1 MADDSRKRLRRATVL
16 FWILLFYIVAALIW
30 WFVSLEKQSSE
41 LFDLQKEELSN
52 SAFDKSSP
60 QFKKA
65 LASIEDQRRR
75 NSAKHISEGVT
86 FLLLIIIGAAFI
98 YRLVRRQFRVQ
109 QQQQNFMMAIT
120 HELKTPISV
129 ARLNL
134 QTLQRH
140 SLDEEKRKK
149 LLQSSLQETMRL
161 DTLINNI
168 LVLSQMDAGSYQ
180 STKEEL
186 DFSDLALDTLHQFEG
201 RYPDRKLIK
210 EIDTDI
216 DITGD
221 PLLLKLL
228 VSNLLENAHKYSD
241 KQAPITC
248 RLELVS
254 DKVIFQVIDEGIG
267 IADEEKKNIFE
278 KFYRIG
284 NEQTRKTQG
293 TGLGLYLCK
302 KIAAYHRAD
311 IYVTDNDPQ
320 GSNFT
325 VQFHV

>member
-1 MADDSRKRLRRATVL
+1 MPDDSRKRLRRATIL
-16 FWILLFYIVAALIW
+16 FWILLLYIVAALVW
-30 WFVSLEKQSSE
+30 WFVSLERQNAV
-41 LFDLQKEELSN
+41 LFDLKKEELLN
-52 SAFDKSSP
+52 SAFDKEAP
-60 QFKKA
+60 QFQKA
-65 LASIEDQRRR
+65 LASIEDQRSR
-75 NSAKHISEGVT
+75 NSAKYVGEGAT

-98 YRLVRRQFRVQ
+98 YRLVRRQFNVQ
-109 QQQQNFMMAIT
+109 LQQQNFMMAIT

-140 SLDEEKRKK
+140 SLDEDKKKK

-186 DFSDLALDTLHQFEG
+186 DLSDLVADTVHQFQN
-201 RYPDRKLIK
+201 RYPDRKV
-210 EIDTDI
+210 ETG
-216 DITGD
+216 ITPDVDVMGD

-228 VSNLLENAHKYSD
+228 VSNLLENAHKYSE
-241 KQAPITC
+241 KQTLITC
-248 RLELVS
+248 HLSSESNAIKL
-254 DKVIFQVIDEGIG
+254 QVIDEGTG
-267 IADEEKKNIFE
+267 IEDEEKKNIFQ

-284 NEQTRKTQG
+284 NEQTRRTQG

-311 IYVTDNDPQ
+311 IYVTDNQPH

>member
-1 MADDSRKRLRRATVL
+1 MPDDSRKRLRRATIL
-16 FWILLFYIVAALIW
+16 FWILLLYIIAALIW

-41 LFDLQKEELSN
+41 LADLQKEELFN

-60 QFKKA
+60 QFKNA
-65 LASIEDQRRR
+65 LASIQDQRKR
-75 NSAKHISEGVT
+75 NFAKHMSEGAT
-86 FLLLIIIGAAFI
+86 FLLLIMIGAAFI

-140 SLDEEKRKK
+140 SLDEEKKKK

-168 LVLSQMDAGSYQ
+168 LVLSQIDAGSYQ

-186 DFSDLALDTLHQFEG
+186 DLSDLVLDTLHQFES
-201 RYPDRKLIK
+201 RYPDRKLVK
-210 EIDTDI
+210 EIGTDI
-216 DITGD
+216 DIVGD

-248 RLELVS
+248 RLQMQSGNVVL
-254 DKVIFQVIDEGIG
+254 QVIDEGSG
-267 IADEEKKNIFE
+267 IADDEKKNIFQ

-311 IYVTDNDPQ
+311 ICVTDNQPR